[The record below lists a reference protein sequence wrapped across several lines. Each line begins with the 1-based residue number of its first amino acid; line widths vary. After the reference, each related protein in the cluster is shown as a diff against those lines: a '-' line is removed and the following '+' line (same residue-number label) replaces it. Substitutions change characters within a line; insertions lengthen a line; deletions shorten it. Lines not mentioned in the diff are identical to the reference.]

1 MDDKPDSRSTS
12 SGMTSHP
19 KWENPNHPFFLHHSD
34 QLVAILVPQPLVED
48 NYNTWVQS
56 MSMALTVKNKLGF
69 VDGQITKP
77 SESNLEEL
85 QQWNRCNNLVKT
97 WLLGSMSKE
106 ISWSVIN
113 YKDARQ
119 MWTDL
124 QERFSHVNV
133 VQLFH
138 VENEIH
144 DCVQGNMSISS
155 YFTKLK
161 SLWDERD
168 TLCSIPACSC
178 GTKTE
183 MTSYVETQKTM
194 KFLMGLNESYATVRS
209 NTLLL
214 KPLPTINKAYAL
226 VLRHERQAEVS
237 NGKNT
242 QPEAAVFAVK
252 NSSQEPASENTEAR
266 CGKCNKSNHITK
278 NCRAHLKCTF
288 CGWKGHTSEF
298 CHKRKAAAEIES
310 SHPFSSKGNQVS
322 QHNKQET
329 MPNFPFSQEDCKQI
343 LQMLNKNK
351 SSLANQVGNHST
363 HEDLSGK
370 AFSFSSK
377 GTNNI

>member
-1 MDDKPDSRSTS
+1 
-12 SGMTSHP
+12 MTSHP

-34 QLVAILVPQPLVED
+34 QPGAILVPQPLVED

-69 VDGQITKP
+69 VDGTITKP
-77 SESNLEEL
+77 SESNLEQL

-106 ISWSVIN
+106 ISGSVIN

-124 QERFSHVNV
+124 QERFSH
-133 VQLFH
+133 
-138 VENEIH
+138 NEIH

-168 TLCSIPACSC
+168 TLCSIPVCSY

-194 KFLMGLNESYATVRS
+194 KFLMGPNESYATVRS
-209 NTLLL
+209 NTLFLE
-214 KPLPTINKAYAL
+214 PLPTVNKEYAL

-237 NGKNT
+237 NGNNT
-242 QPEAAVFAVK
+242 QLEVAIFAVK
-252 NSSQEPASENTEAR
+252 NSSQELASENTEVR
-266 CGKCNKSNHITK
+266 CGKCNKSNHTTK
-278 NCRAHLKCTF
+278 NFRAHLKCTF
-288 CGWKGHTSEF
+288 CRWKGHTSEF
-298 CHKRKAAAEIES
+298 CCKRKAIVETKS
-310 SHPFSSKGNQVS
+310 SRPFSSKGNQIS

-329 MPNFPFSQEDCKQI
+329 MSNFPFSQEDCKQI
-343 LQMLNKNK
+343 L
-351 SSLANQVGNHST
+351 
-363 HEDLSGK
+363 
-370 AFSFSSK
+370 
-377 GTNNI
+377 